1 MIKLKKNLVLPLK
14 INIKDMT
21 AKDLTVD
28 KFIDQIVEEFPEIK
42 RENLEPDMRFRDHVE
57 WDSINALVLIAM
69 VNVEYDV
76 TINAEELI
84 SAETINDVFKVV
96 KAKVEQRENAKEEVN
111 VKKEEEKENEG

>member
-14 INIKDMT
+14 IKIKIMA
-21 AKDLTVD
+21 AKDLTVE

-96 KAKVEQRENAKEEVN
+96 KAKVEEKEKVAENQ
-111 VKKEEEKENEG
+111 EKENKE